1 MPETHS
7 GSCHCGAVAYEVETD
22 LDGVIECNCS
32 HCYRKGLALTFVS
45 PDAFRLKSGEG
56 SLSRHTFNT
65 HKIEH
70 LFCETCGV
78 QSFARGTAPS
88 GDPMIAVNVRTLT
101 DVEPWSWTAKR
112 VDGRSF

>member
-45 PDAFRLKSGEG
+45 PDAFRLKSGEER
-56 SLSRHTFNT
+56 LSRHAFNT

-78 QSFARGTAPS
+78 QPFARGTAPS
-88 GDPMIAVNVRTLT
+88 GDPMVAVNVRTLT

>member
-7 GSCHCGAVAYEVETD
+7 GSCHCGAVAYEVDAD

-45 PDAFRLKSGEG
+45 PDAFRLRSGEA

-78 QSFARGTAPS
+78 QSFARGTAPN